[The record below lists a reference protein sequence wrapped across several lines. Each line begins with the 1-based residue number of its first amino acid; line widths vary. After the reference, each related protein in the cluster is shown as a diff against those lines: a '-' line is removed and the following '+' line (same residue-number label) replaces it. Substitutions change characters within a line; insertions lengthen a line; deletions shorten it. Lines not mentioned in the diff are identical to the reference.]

1 MAALSDPRAFMGAA
15 KERTDNMKQL
25 GIEESGP
32 EKKVTIE
39 EKKEGKLWRR
49 RTYMKYI
56 HGSSQGED
64 GQHELS
70 GHRGERSCEGHHRGK
85 EGR

>member
-15 KERTDNMKQL
+15 KERTDNMKQM

-39 EKKEGKLWRR
+39 EKKEGKMHCENLVRKN
-49 RTYMKYI
+49 MN
-56 HGSSQGED
+56 SS
-64 GQHELS
+64 
-70 GHRGERSCEGHHRGK
+70 RF
-85 EGR
+85 